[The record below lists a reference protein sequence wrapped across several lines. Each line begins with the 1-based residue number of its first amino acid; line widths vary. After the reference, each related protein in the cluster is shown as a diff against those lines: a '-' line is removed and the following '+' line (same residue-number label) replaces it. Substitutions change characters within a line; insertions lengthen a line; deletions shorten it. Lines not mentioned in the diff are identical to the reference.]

1 MFPGVILA
9 GGSARRLGGKGKAF
23 INISGVSL
31 IDLVLR
37 KIETQV
43 DRVAINTR
51 DKNSFS
57 QYNYPIIE
65 DLITEEGGSGPL
77 AGISSAIKWA
87 KKSINP
93 VSHVITV
100 PVDTPLL
107 PIDLV
112 HRMSLELKIKKSDII
127 FASSNNN
134 IYPVVSM
141 WSLSL
146 DNHLD
151 KALSNGVRK
160 IDTFTSSY
168 NVSIV
173 DWSFNDV
180 DPFFNINNPEDIT
193 LAEKYIKC

>member
-160 IDTFTSSY
+160 IDAFTSSY
-168 NVSIV
+168 NVSVV
-173 DWSFNDV
+173 DWSFKDV
-180 DPFFNINNPEDIT
+180 DPFFNINNPEDIL

>member
-160 IDTFTSSY
+160 IDAFTSSY
-168 NVSIV
+168 NVSAV
-173 DWSFNDV
+173 DWSFKDV
-180 DPFFNINNPEDIT
+180 DPFFNINNPEDIL

>member
-23 INISGVSL
+23 INIAGFSL

-160 IDTFTSSY
+160 IDAFTSSY
-168 NVSIV
+168 NVSLV

>member
-160 IDTFTSSY
+160 IDAFTSSY
-168 NVSIV
+168 NVSTV

-193 LAEKYIKC
+193 FAEKYIKC

>member
-146 DNHLD
+146 DNYLD

-160 IDTFTSSY
+160 IDAFTSSY
-168 NVSIV
+168 NVSVV
-173 DWSFNDV
+173 DWSFKDV
-180 DPFFNINNPEDIT
+180 DPFFNINNPEDIL

>member
-1 MFPGVILA
+1 M
-9 GGSARRLGGKGKAF
+9 K
-23 INISGVSL
+23 
-31 IDLVLR
+31 
-37 KIETQV
+37 TQV

-146 DNHLD
+146 DNYLD

-160 IDTFTSSY
+160 IDAFTSSY
-168 NVSIV
+168 NVSVV
-173 DWSFNDV
+173 DWSFKDV
-180 DPFFNINNPEDIT
+180 DPFFLI
-193 LAEKYIKC
+193 

>member
-1 MFPGVILA
+1 MLPGVILA

-160 IDTFTSSY
+160 IDAFTSSY
-168 NVSIV
+168 NVSVV

>member
-9 GGSARRLGGKGKAF
+9 GGSARRLGGTGKAF
-23 INISGVSL
+23 ISISGVSL

-43 DRVAINTR
+43 DGVAINTR

-57 QYNYPIIE
+57 EYNYPIIE

-146 DNHLD
+146 DNNLD

-160 IDTFTSSY
+160 IDAFTSSY
-168 NVSIV
+168 NVSTV

>member
-43 DRVAINTR
+43 DKIAINTR

-57 QYNYPIIE
+57 EYNYPIIE

-141 WSLSL
+141 WTLSL

-160 IDTFTSSY
+160 IDAFTSSY
-168 NVSIV
+168 NVSTV

>member
-134 IYPVVSM
+134 IYPVVS
-141 WSLSL
+141 
-146 DNHLD
+146 
-151 KALSNGVRK
+151 
-160 IDTFTSSY
+160 I
-168 NVSIV
+168 
-173 DWSFNDV
+173 
-180 DPFFNINNPEDIT
+180 
-193 LAEKYIKC
+193 

>member
-107 PIDLV
+107 PMDLV

-160 IDTFTSSY
+160 IDAFISSY

>member
-112 HRMSLELKIKKSDII
+112 HRMSL
-127 FASSNNN
+127 
-134 IYPVVSM
+134 V
-141 WSLSL
+141 
-146 DNHLD
+146 
-151 KALSNGVRK
+151 
-160 IDTFTSSY
+160 T
-168 NVSIV
+168 
-173 DWSFNDV
+173 
-180 DPFFNINNPEDIT
+180 
-193 LAEKYIKC
+193 

>member
-107 PIDLV
+107 PMDLV

-160 IDTFTSSY
+160 IDAFTSSY
-168 NVSIV
+168 NVSTV

>member
-160 IDTFTSSY
+160 IDAFTSSY
-168 NVSIV
+168 NVSTV